1 MKRAVIAGCVL
12 IAAAIGFAWRQPGR
26 DPLPQ
31 LPRVMLW
38 AWERQE
44 RMPFIDPKLAGVAF
58 LARTISWRDGVVDS
72 RPRLQPL
79 AVPPETALMALV
91 RLESNGGA
99 LPDAATVARDVAE
112 PASLPGV
119 RALQIDFDAR
129 QSERQ
134 WYGAM
139 LRELRR
145 IVPASTP
152 LSITALA
159 SWCQADTWMS
169 GLPVAEAVPML
180 FRMGPVDA
188 YSGADFRPDLC
199 RASTGISTDE
209 IPSAIPHGRR
219 LYIFNPRSWSRE
231 DYRGALQL
239 ARRWQ

>member
-1 MKRAVIAGCVL
+1 MAV
-12 IAAAIGFAWRQPGR
+12 
-26 DPLPQ
+26 
-31 LPRVMLW
+31 
-38 AWERQE
+38 
-44 RMPFIDPKLAGVAF
+44 
-58 LARTISWRDGVVDS
+58 
-72 RPRLQPL
+72 
-79 AVPPETALMALV
+79 V

-99 LPDAATVARDVAE
+99 LPDAAAVAREVSA

-119 RALQIDFDAR
+119 QALQVDFDAR

-134 WYGAM
+134 WYAAM

-145 IVPASTP
+145 VVPSSTP

-180 FRMGPVDA
+180 FRMGPRDA
-188 YSGADFRPDLC
+188 YSGADFRPELC
-199 RASTGISTDE
+199 RSSTGISADE
-209 IPSAIPHGRR
+209 IPAAVPHGRR

>member
-38 AWERQE
+38 AWERPE

-72 RPRLQPL
+72 HPRMQPL
-79 AVPPETALMALV
+79 AVPPETALMAVV

-99 LPDAATVARDVAE
+99 LPDAVAIARYVAG

-119 RALQIDFDAR
+119 QALQVDFDAL

-134 WYGAM
+134 W
-139 LRELRR
+139 
-145 IVPASTP
+145 
-152 LSITALA
+152 
-159 SWCQADTWMS
+159 
-169 GLPVAEAVPML
+169 
-180 FRMGPVDA
+180 
-188 YSGADFRPDLC
+188 
-199 RASTGISTDE
+199 
-209 IPSAIPHGRR
+209 
-219 LYIFNPRSWSRE
+219 
-231 DYRGALQL
+231 
-239 ARRWQ
+239 